1 MDAWLA
7 PALPQSPCRSRAGDF
22 LCTVVKG
29 LGSKSAELNG
39 LLSAV
44 SHGGILARLFC
55 HLGSESQRGKGK
67 VLFGGT
73 LLQEKNSKGS
83 STGAGYWS
91 ENDCESS
98 VCMTRAMGS
107 LAPAIVH

>member
-1 MDAWLA
+1 M
-7 PALPQSPCRSRAGDF
+7 
-22 LCTVVKG
+22 VKG

-44 SHGGILARLFC
+44 SHGGILATHYFAILALSPKEER
-55 HLGSESQRGKGK
+55 EK

-73 LLQEKNSKGS
+73 LLQVKNSKGS

-91 ENDCESS
+91 EK
-98 VCMTRAMGS
+98 V
-107 LAPAIVH
+107 IVKAVSA